1 MRSYSVLLVDDE
13 ESIRLSLSRQMKKA
27 GYVVTLAE
35 SGEQAM
41 EILHSSNGSID
52 IVVTDLMMEGM
63 DGIRLLEKTKQLRP
77 EISVVLLTGYGTIQ
91 TVVDAMRFGAYDYL
105 LKPCNQE
112 ELLLRLAKCAEHIE
126 LENQVRRHT
135 RETEK
140 MNRELQF
147 AVARYQELETALRK
161 NMDDLSASNQ
171 KLQMISTLDGLTGIP
186 NRRFFD
192 EYIEREWSLAVRN
205 NLAMSLVFIDV
216 DFFKLFNDIYGHQ
229 AGDNCLMQ
237 VAHTINKSL
246 KRPADLA
253 ARYGG
258 EEFVVVL
265 PGTDKE
271 GALGLANKIR
281 SYVEALA
288 IPHSGS
294 SANKYVTIS
303 LGVGVL
309 SPDRNAHTAELIK
322 IADEALYKAKHKGR
336 NRVEII

>member
-1 MRSYSVLLVDDE
+1 
-13 ESIRLSLSRQMKKA
+13 
-27 GYVVTLAE
+27 
-35 SGEQAM
+35 M
-41 EILHSSNGSID
+41 EILQSSNGRID

-63 DGIRLLEKTKQLRP
+63 DGIRVLEKAKELKP
-77 EISVVLLTGYGTIQ
+77 EISVLLLTGYGTMQ
-91 TVVDAMRFGAYDYL
+91 SVVNAMRLGAYDYM

-112 ELLLRLAKCAEHIE
+112 ELLLRLEKCAERIE

-135 RETEK
+135 SDIEK

-147 AVARYQELETALRK
+147 AVTRYQELEIALRK
-161 NMDDLSASNQ
+161 SMDDLSASNNR
-171 KLQMISTLDGLTGIP
+171 LQMISTLDGLTGIS

-192 EYIEREWSLAVRN
+192 EYIEREWSLVMRN
-205 NLAMSLVFIDV
+205 NLAMSLIFIDV
-216 DFFKLFNDIYGHQ
+216 DFFKLFNDVYGHQ
-229 AGDNCLMQ
+229 AGDDCLMQ

-271 GALGLANKIR
+271 GALGLAHAIR
-281 SYVEALA
+281 SHVEALA

-303 LGVGVL
+303 LGVGVI
-309 SPDRNAHTAELIK
+309 SQDRSAHTADLIK
-322 IADEALYKAKHKGR
+322 IADDALYKAKHNGR
-336 NRVEII
+336 NRVETI